1 MKSLHQFRQYL
12 ATEGLSNNSII
23 AYVTAVRQFLDV
35 YSANISSKE
44 LFAYKGFMLDK
55 YKPKTVNLRI
65 QAINR
70 YLTYIGKPELKLKF
84 VRLQQKY
91 FLENVISDADYQFLK
106 TQLLADGDENLAMT
120 VWFLGATG
128 ARVSE
133 LLQIKA
139 EHVNRGF
146 IDLMT
151 KGGKIRRLYIPDH
164 LAKESKVWLSRQ
176 GIVSGYI
183 FLNQRKDRIT
193 ARGLSKKLHDCAIL
207 YHLDP
212 KVVHPHSFRHR
223 FAKNFLDKYQDLALL
238 ADLMGHES
246 IETTRIYLRRTALEQ
261 QTLVNKIIDW

>member
-1 MKSLHQFRQYL
+1 MKSLQQFKQYL
-12 ATEGLSNNSII
+12 AAEGLSKNTVA
-23 AYVTAVRQFLDV
+23 AYEAAVRQFLEIF
-35 YSANISSKE
+35 SAKIYSKE
-44 LFAYKGFMLDK
+44 LFAYKGFLLDK

-65 QAINR
+65 QALNR
-70 YLTYIGKPELKLKF
+70 YLTYIGRPDLKLKF
-84 VRLQQKY
+84 VRLQQKN

-106 TQLLADGDENLAMT
+106 TQLLADGDENLAMA
-120 VWFLGATG
+120 VWYLGATG

-139 EHVNRGF
+139 EHVSRGY

-151 KGGKIRRLYIPDH
+151 KGGKIRRLYIPEH

-183 FLNQRKDRIT
+183 FLNQRRDRIT

-223 FAKNFLDKYQDLALL
+223 FAKNFLDKYQDLAFL
-238 ADLMGHES
+238 AFLMGH
-246 IETTRIYLRRTALEQ
+246 
-261 QTLVNKIIDW
+261 